1 MRGWFEKRFDYRQAL
16 SASTPDDQ
24 NELVDRYLHRGCSP
38 SCATLRSC
46 SMRASIRLAERG
58 LNPCS
63 SGPFEF
69 RSESGVDPSALA
81 RTAGGDLKG
90 RARGADPPPWR
101 LQGFARGGSFG
112 DFLQVAAPHVVDIP
126 VDRNR
131 LGDQRVVAN
140 PLHVSDDP
148 SRVILHRESIDK
160 LTFRRSRPPS
170 DIAKSIGSEFRRLEA
185 AGKKVPHH
193 LVGEEQTCRSR
204 CGE

>member
-69 RSESGVDPSALA
+69 RSESGVDPCAFA

-131 LGDQRVVAN
+131 LEDHGWLRIRFTSATTPAALSFIVSQSINSPSVDPGPLPTSRN
-140 PLHVSDDP
+140 PLGVSSAV
-148 SRVILHRESIDK
+148 SRLLARR
-160 LTFRRSRPPS
+160 FRITSSVKNSMPQS
-170 DIAKSIGSEFRRLEA
+170 
-185 AGKKVPHH
+185 VW
-193 LVGEEQTCRSR
+193 
-204 CGE
+204 